1 MTEEDYSAVLR
12 TASDALSSVAL
23 SVRIVGASGTA
34 LDFPFRTFIF
44 SGMSMALPQS
54 LIQEFLTWISPNII
68 LSGQVDLIIN
78 G

>member
-1 MTEEDYSAVLR
+1 MEPEHIAHLVQPGPR
-12 TASDALSSVAL
+12 
-23 SVRIVGASGTA
+23 ASGSA

-44 SGMSMALPQS
+44 SGMSMAFSQS

-78 G
+78 GYPISRSCL